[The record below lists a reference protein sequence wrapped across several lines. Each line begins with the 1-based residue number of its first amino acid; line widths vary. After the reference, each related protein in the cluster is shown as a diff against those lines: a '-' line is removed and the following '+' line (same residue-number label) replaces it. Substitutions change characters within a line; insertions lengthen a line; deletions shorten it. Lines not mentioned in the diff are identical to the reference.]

1 MANATGFQI
10 NRDKGVQI
18 IRYDSTI
25 QFGWLDPKTGIWYA
39 VVPREPLRRIK
50 STDIEVYEP
59 QEDQR

>member
-25 QFGWLDPKTGIWYA
+25 RFGWRDTKTGIWYA
-39 VVPREPLRRIK
+39 VTPGSPLQRIN

-59 QEDQR
+59 EEDQR